1 MAESERPSHQSTE
14 TAVAE
19 ANVFIDTYEPAL
31 LRYQY
36 PEWPA
41 LSDGEKSRLLDVFT
55 KGEQPE
61 REQRE
66 ASDRN
71 DGERDA
77 KLTTQSTHNV
87 ATDGLFV
94 GLVDGLDPNTS
105 GNDPIQALAVGD
117 DASAFNQ
124 GDSSL
129 NNPLGEI
136 TVTNV
141 VPDPDAGEIRASFFI
156 GTNAF
161 ENQILRELGLQS
173 QSSRLQNHAPIEP
186 EIDKQSG
193 EKAATIA
200 VIIGFGPGP

>member
-1 MAESERPSHQSTE
+1 MPENERAAHRSTE

-19 ANVFIDTYEPAL
+19 ANVFIDCYEPAL
-31 LRYQY
+31 LHYQY

-41 LSDGEKSRLLDVFT
+41 LSDAEKSRLLEVPANDAKPT
-55 KGEQPE
+55 PEE

-66 ASDRN
+66 ASN
-71 DGERDA
+71 A
-77 KLTTQSTHNV
+77 KLTSQSTHNV
-87 ATDGLFV
+87 ATDGLFA

-105 GNDPIQALAVGD
+105 GDDPIQALAVGD

-129 NNPLGEI
+129 NSPLGEI

-141 VPDPDAGEIRASFFI
+141 IPDSDAGEIRSSFFI

-161 ENQILRELGLQS
+161 ENQILRELGL
-173 QSSRLQNHAPIEP
+173 SSLSGRLQNHAPIEP

-193 EKAATIA
+193 EKAATVA